1 VTDGGRECEQP
12 LMEIDNRGTRL
23 RGCMTCNIWL
33 SADDK
38 KVGLSEEDL
47 AALHALKGR
56 RPKPTPG
63 AAALDCAT
71 TQLNRGG
78 WVSGCTRRLG
88 SIARPHAWVPALV
101 MATTKTLITGTVR

>member
-1 VTDGGRECEQP
+1 VTDCGRECEQP

-47 AALHALKGR
+47 AGAACAAEVKGADRSR
-56 RPKPTPG
+56 RPERLRLTVHR
-63 AAALDCAT
+63 LVE
-71 TQLNRGG
+71 QRGVG
-78 WVSGCTRRLG
+78 
-88 SIARPHAWVPALV
+88 
-101 MATTKTLITGTVR
+101 VRVYP